1 MQNSAE
7 MKLQP
12 WMIPADLAPGDAKSL
27 QRDWTDVDLHRIES
41 TADSLFPVAFGAL
54 WSEFGAIGEIE
65 QPDVLGLRMG
75 WDPSRIVEG
84 AAMRYRMMLVTSG
97 GGFAA
102 VRDHTA
108 ILLED
113 EPGVVVHLS
122 HNLVAPEWR
131 RTGLAGWLRALPVT
145 TARTLL
151 SLQSR
156 APDSPITL
164 VGEME
169 HPDASDPA
177 THVRLAAYE
186 KAGYK
191 KVDPSQVGYLQPDF
205 RAHHEIDRSGGPQPI
220 PLGLIIRKVGREN
233 DDQITGAEVRRIAR
247 SLYKMYGTGFRTKDM
262 EVVHDSLEQY
272 PAPDKNIPLLP
283 PTATE
288 AKSCSAPPDS
298 GNSVYSVSSPPPP
311 R

>member
-1 MQNSAE
+1 

-27 QRDWTDVDLHRIES
+27 QRDWSDVELHRIES
-41 TADSLFPVAFGAL
+41 TADLLFPVAFGAL

-75 WDPSRIVEG
+75 WDPARMVDG
-84 AAMRYRMMLVTSG
+84 CAMRYRMMLLTSG
-97 GGFAA
+97 GKFAA

-151 SLQSR
+151 SLQNR
-156 APDSPITL
+156 PPDSPITL

-169 HPDASDPA
+169 HPNVSDPA
-177 THVRLAAYE
+177 TLVRLAAYE
-186 KAGYK
+186 KAGCK
-191 KVDPSQVGYLQPDF
+191 KVDPSRVGYLQPDF
-205 RAHHEIDRSGGPQPI
+205 RAHHEIDRTGGPEPI
-220 PLGLIIRKVGREN
+220 PLCLIIRKVGREN
-233 DDQITGAEVRRIAR
+233 DGHITGAEVRRIAR

-262 EVVHDSLEQY
+262 EVVHDSLEGY
-272 PAPDKNIPLLP
+272 PQPEENIPLLP
-283 PTATE
+283 PTAT
-288 AKSCSAPPDS
+288 
-298 GNSVYSVSSPPPP
+298 
-311 R
+311 